1 VINKLEH
8 MDFPAQIG
16 RYETRRIVGRGGM
29 AIVLEAWDPVLHRT
43 LAVKLV
49 DKARLDLGAAPDAL
63 RRFKRE
69 AQAAARLTH
78 PNVVQVYEYGEEGQF
93 AWIAM
98 EYVAGK
104 PLTAYLEEG
113 LRTEVQRVRD
123 VVGQLL
129 EALAYSHTQGVVHR
143 DIKPANLLVT
153 PEGQIKVT
161 DFGIA
166 RVEASNLTQ
175 RGDMLGT
182 PSYMSP
188 EQYMGEASDGRTD
201 IFSAGV
207 ILYELLTGQRPFK
220 GDSSGQI
227 MQRILHDTPVN
238 PSELNP
244 QVPPPLDW
252 VVQKAL
258 AKEAQDRFQSARDF
272 AAALYSAVPDVQ
284 AYDAGGQEVPRANQG
299 LANAARKLRGL
310 GRGGEAPGPAGGA
323 APVFAPEATQQQ
335 TQAKTR
341 ILFVDDEERILT
353 ALKSIFRGKYHVLT
367 AANGQEALDFIR
379 RFRIPVIVSDQRM
392 PGMLGVD
399 LLRRSREI
407 SPDSVRILLTGYSDL
422 ASIVGSI
429 NDGEVYRFISKPWD
443 NQELQ
448 QVIAEANAI
457 GNRMLELQRAR
468 LEPPARLDGAVL
480 VLDDRREVF
489 NALASM
495 AGDKVTLQHARNI
508 QEALTCLEG
517 SDVAILVADID
528 MEAENYLVFF
538 NLLKSKY
545 PQILVLVMTS
555 ASDSELV
562 IHLINE
568 AQIYR
573 FLNKPVNLSLMQ
585 QYLHSAIARH
595 AEYRSAPELL
605 ERHRVRDSRG
615 QDTSFGKMVLDRLKA
630 LKLPFA
636 QARGS

>member
-16 RYETRRIVGRGGM
+16 RYETRRVVGRGGM

-49 DKARLDLGAAPDAL
+49 DKARLDTGVAPDAL

-244 QVPPPLDW
+244 QVPPPVDW
-252 VVQKAL
+252 VLQKAL

-272 AAALYSAVPDVQ
+272 QAALYSAVPDVQ
-284 AYDAGGQEVPRANQG
+284 VYDAGGQEVPRANQG
-299 LANAARKLRGL
+299 LTNAARKLRGL
-310 GRGGEAPGPAGGA
+310 GRGGEAPGPGSA
-323 APVFAPEATQQQ
+323 APVFVPEVTQQ
-335 TQAKTR
+335 TQSKTR

-353 ALKSIFRGKYHVLT
+353 ALKSIFRSKYHVLT

-448 QVIAEANAI
+448 QVIAEATAI
-457 GNRMLELQRAR
+457 GNRMLELQRTR

-480 VLDDRREVF
+480 LLDDRREVF

-495 AGDKVTLQHARNI
+495 AGDKVALQHARNI
-508 QEALTCLEG
+508 QEALTVLEAG
-517 SDVAILVADID
+517 DVAILIADID

-595 AEYRSAPELL
+595 AEYRSSPELL
-605 ERHRVRDSRG
+605 ERHRVHSGRG

>member
-1 VINKLEH
+1 MINKLEH

-16 RYETRRIVGRGGM
+16 RYETRRVVGRGGM
-29 AIVLEAWDPVLHRT
+29 AVVLEAWDPVLHRT
-43 LAVKLV
+43 LAIKLV
-49 DKARLDLGAAPDAL
+49 DKGRLDTGLAPDAL

-123 VVGQLL
+123 VLGQLL

-166 RVEASNLTQ
+166 RIEASNLTQ

-201 IFSAGV
+201 LFSAGV

-227 MQRILHDTPVN
+227 MQRILHDTPAN
-238 PSELNP
+238 PSELNA

-258 AKEAQDRFQSARDF
+258 AKEAADRFQNARDF
-272 AAALYSAVPDVQ
+272 QAALYSAVPDVQ
-284 AYDAGGQEVPRANQG
+284 VYDTTGQEVPRTNPG

-310 GRGGEAPGPAGGA
+310 GRGDAAAASTAPAR
-323 APVFAPEATQQQ
+323 VFAPEPTQQ
-335 TQAKTR
+335 TQAKSR

-353 ALKSIFRGKYHVLT
+353 ALKSIFRSKYHVLT

-399 LLRRSREI
+399 LLRRSREF

-468 LEPPARLDGAVL
+468 LEPPAKLDGTVL

-489 NALASM
+489 NAMASM
-495 AGDKVTLQHARNI
+495 AGDKLTLQHVRNI
-508 QEALTCLEG
+508 QEALTCLEA

-545 PQILVLVMTS
+545 PQILVLVMTA

-585 QYLHSAIARH
+585 QYLHSAIGRH

-615 QDTSFGKMVLDRLKA
+615 QDTSFGKMVLNRLKA

>member
-1 VINKLEH
+1 ME
-8 MDFPAQIG
+8 FPQQIG
-16 RYETRRIVGRGGM
+16 RYEIRRQVGRGGM
-29 AIVLEAWDPVLHRT
+29 AVVLEAWDPVLHRT
-43 LAVKLV
+43 LAIKLV
-49 DKARLDLGAAPDAL
+49 DKTRLDPAIALDAL

-78 PNVVQVYEYGEEGQF
+78 PNVVQVYEYGEEAHF

-104 PLTAYLEEG
+104 ALTAYLDEG
-113 LRTEVQRVRD
+113 LRTEVHRVRD
-123 VVGQLL
+123 IIGQLL
-129 EALAYSHTQGVVHR
+129 EALAYSHNQGVVHR
-143 DIKPANLLVT
+143 DIKPSNLMVT
-153 PEGQIKVT
+153 AEGQIKVT

-166 RVEASNLTQ
+166 RIETSNLTQ

-188 EQYMGEASDGRTD
+188 EQYMGEATDGRSD

-207 ILYELLTGQRPFK
+207 ILYELLTGERPFR

-227 MQRILHDTPVN
+227 MQRILHDTPIN

-244 QVPPPLDW
+244 LVPPTVDW
-252 VVQKAL
+252 LIGKAL
-258 AKEAQDRFQSARDF
+258 AKDVQDRFASAREF
-272 AAALYSAVPDVQ
+272 QAALYTAIPDAVSDHAAPGSEPVKAQ
-284 AYDAGGQEVPRANQG
+284 PGF
-299 LANAARKLRGL
+299 LHSARKLRTL
-310 GRGGEAPGPAGGA
+310 SRGGGETIGPGAGA
-323 APVFAPEATQQQ
+323 APVFAPEAPAQ
-335 TQAKTR
+335 TKTR

-353 ALKSIFRGKYHVLT
+353 ALKTIFRGKYHVLT
-367 AANGQEALDFIR
+367 AANGQEALEFISK
-379 RFRIPVIVSDQRM
+379 FKIPVIVSDQRM
-392 PGMLGVD
+392 PGMTGVE
-399 LLRRSREI
+399 LLRKSVEV

-448 QVIAEANAI
+448 NVIAEAVTI
-457 GNRMLELQRAR
+457 GNKLIERQRQQLA
-468 LEPPARLDGAVL
+468 PPARLDGAVL
-480 VLDDRREVF
+480 VLDERREVF
-489 NALASM
+489 EALNGM
-495 AGDKVTLQHARNI
+495 AGGSIKLIHARNI
-508 QEALTCLEG
+508 QEALMLLETTE
-517 SDVAILVADID
+517 VAILVADID

-545 PQILVLVMTS
+545 PQILVLVLTS

-585 QYLHSAIARH
+585 QYLHSAIGRH

-605 ERHRVRDSRG
+605 DRHRVRQSKSAEGAFGRG
-615 QDTSFGKMVLDRLKA
+615 ILDRLKTI
-630 LKLPFA
+630 KWPFVP
-636 QARGS
+636 ARS

>member
-1 VINKLEH
+1 MSEMRTSSMEYPPI
-8 MDFPAQIG
+8 IG
-16 RYETRRIVGRGGM
+16 RYEVRRAVGRGGM
-29 AIVLEAWDPVLHRT
+29 AVVLEAWDPVLHRT
-43 LAVKLV
+43 LAIKLV
-49 DKARLDLGAAPDAL
+49 DRHRLDPAVAGDAL

-78 PNVVQVYEYGEEGQF
+78 PNVVQVYEYGEEADY

-104 PLTAYLEEG
+104 PLTAYLGEG
-113 LRTEVQRVRD
+113 LRTEVLRVRD
-123 VVGQLL
+123 IVGQLL
-129 EALAYSHTQGVVHR
+129 DALAYSHTQGVVHR

-166 RVEASNLTQ
+166 RMEASNLTQ

-188 EQYMGEASDGRTD
+188 EQYMGEATDGRTD

-207 ILYELLTGQRPFK
+207 ILYELLTGERPFR

-227 MQRILHDTPVN
+227 MQRILHDTPPN
-238 PSELNP
+238 PSELNAK
-244 QVPPPLDW
+244 VPPAADW

-258 AKEAQDRFQSARDF
+258 AKDAQDRFPSAREFQVALYAALPDQQGAD
-272 AAALYSAVPDVQ
+272 AAAPA
-284 AYDAGGQEVPRANQG
+284 DAGRNSQG
-299 LANAARKLRGL
+299 LVSAARKLRGL
-310 GRGGEAPGPAGGA
+310 SRGASDTIAPGA
-323 APVFAPEATQQQ
+323 APTFAADPAPTVS
-335 TQAKTR
+335 KTR

-353 ALKSIFRGKYHVLT
+353 ALKNVFRGKYHVLT
-367 AANGQEALDFIR
+367 AANGQEALDFMR
-379 RFRIPVIVSDQRM
+379 KFKIPVIVSDQRM

-443 NQELQ
+443 NLELT
-448 QVIAEANAI
+448 QVIAEAAAI
-457 GNRMLELQRAR
+457 GNRMLERQRTK
-468 LEPPARLDGAVL
+468 LTPPAQLDGAVL

-489 NALASM
+489 GALTSM
-495 AGDKVTLQHARNI
+495 AGDQVKLLHARSI
-508 QEALTCLEG
+508 QEALTFLERG
-517 SDVAILVADID
+517 EVAILIADID
-528 MEAENYLVFF
+528 IEAENYLVFF
-538 NLLKSKY
+538 NQLKSNY
-545 PQILVLVMTS
+545 PQILVLVTTS

-573 FLNKPVNLSLMQ
+573 FLNKPVNLSLLQ
-585 QYLHSAIARH
+585 QYLHSAIARY
-595 AEYRSAPELL
+595 AEYKTSPELL
-605 ERHRVRDSRG
+605 ERHRVAESQVKDA
-615 QDTSFGKMVLDRLKA
+615 SFGQMLRDRLKSFR
-630 LKLPFA
+630 LPFA
-636 QARGS
+636 SARAGD

>member
-1 VINKLEH
+1 MEL
-8 MDFPAQIG
+8 PQQIG
-16 RYETRRIVGRGGM
+16 RYEIRRHVGRGGM
-29 AIVLEAWDPVLHRT
+29 AVVLEGWDPVLHRV

-49 DKARLDLGAAPDAL
+49 DKTRLDPAIAQDAL

-78 PNVVQVYEYGEEGQF
+78 PNIVQVYEYGEESEF

-98 EYVAGK
+98 EYVPGK
-104 PLTAYLEEG
+104 PLTAYLDEG

-123 VVGQLL
+123 IVGQLL
-129 EALAYSHTQGVVHR
+129 EALAYSHAQGVVHR
-143 DIKPANLLVT
+143 DIKPGNLLVT

-166 RVEASNLTQ
+166 RIETSNLTQ

-188 EQYMGEASDGRTD
+188 EQYMGEATDGRSD

-207 ILYELLTGQRPFK
+207 ILYELLTGERPFR

-227 MQRILHDTPVN
+227 MQRILHDTPAN
-238 PSELNP
+238 ASELNP
-244 QVPPPLDW
+244 LVPPAVDW
-252 VVQKAL
+252 LIGKAL
-258 AKEAQDRFQSARDF
+258 AKDANDRFASAREFQGALYEAIPDAAQDN
-272 AAALYSAVPDVQ
+272 P
-284 AYDAGGQEVPRANQG
+284 AGNEPVRAQPG
-299 LANAARKLRGL
+299 FLSTARKLKGLSRGA
-310 GRGGEAPGPAGGA
+310 GETMGPGAGA
-323 APVFAPEATQQQ
+323 APVFAPETQQ
-335 TQAKTR
+335 QAKTR

-353 ALKSIFRGKYHVLT
+353 ALKTIFRSKYHVLT
-367 AANGQEALDFIR
+367 AANGQEALEFIGK
-379 RFRIPVIVSDQRM
+379 FKIPVIVSDQRM
-392 PGMLGVD
+392 PGMTGVE
-399 LLRRSREI
+399 LLRRSVEM

-448 QVIAEANAI
+448 AVIAEAVGI
-457 GNRMLELQRAR
+457 GNKLIERQRQQ
-468 LEPPARLDGAVL
+468 LSPPAQIDGAVL
-480 VLDDRREVF
+480 VLDDRREVYDRLG
-489 NALASM
+489 AM
-495 AGDKVTLQHARNI
+495 AGTSVRLMHARNI
-508 QEALTCLEG
+508 QEALMLLE
-517 SDVAILVADID
+517 SNAVAILVADID

-545 PQILVLVMTS
+545 PQILVLVLTS

-573 FLNKPVNLSLMQ
+573 FLNKPVNVSLMQ
-585 QYLHSAIARH
+585 QYLHSAIGRY
-595 AEYRSAPELL
+595 AEYRNSPELL
-605 ERHRVRDSRG
+605 DRHRVKQAKG
-615 QDTSFGKMVLDRLKA
+615 VEGSFGKSILERLKSI
-630 LKLPFA
+630 KLPFA
-636 QARGS
+636 SVRT

>member
-1 VINKLEH
+1 
-8 MDFPAQIG
+8 
-16 RYETRRIVGRGGM
+16 M
-29 AIVLEAWDPVLHRT
+29 AVVLEAWDPVLHRV
-43 LAVKLV
+43 LAIKLV
-49 DKARLDLGAAPDAL
+49 DKTALDPSIAHDAL

-78 PNVVQVYEYGEEGQF
+78 PNVVQVYEYGEEEGF

-98 EYVAGK
+98 EYVSGK

-113 LRTEVQRVRD
+113 LRTEIRRVRD
-123 VVGQLL
+123 IIGQLL
-129 EALAYSHTQGVVHR
+129 DALAYSHGQGVVHR

-153 PEGQIKVT
+153 ADGQIKVT

-166 RVEASNLTQ
+166 RIEASNFTQ

-207 ILYELLTGQRPFK
+207 ILYELLTGQRPFA
-220 GDSSGQI
+220 GESSGQI
-227 MQRILHDTPVN
+227 MQKILHETPVN

-244 QVPPPLDW
+244 QVPPPVDW

-258 AKEAQDRFQSARDF
+258 AKEADDRFASAREF
-272 AAALYSAVPDVQ
+272 QAALYSAIPD
-284 AYDAGGQEVPRANQG
+284 APAGEELSPDAQG
-299 LANAARKLRGL
+299 LVPGMVSAARKLRSIA
-310 GRGGEAPGPAGGA
+310 RGAGDSMGPGNA
-323 APVFAPEATQQQ
+323 APAVYLPEPTQS
-335 TQAKTR
+335 QAKPR
-341 ILFVDDEERILT
+341 VLFVDDEERILT
-353 ALKSIFRGKYHVLT
+353 ALKTIFRSKYHVLT
-367 AANGQEALDFIR
+367 AANGQEALDFIK
-379 RFRIPVIVSDQRM
+379 RFKIPVIVSDQRM
-392 PGMLGVD
+392 PGMLGVE
-399 LLRRSREI
+399 LLRRAREI
-407 SPDSVRILLTGYSDL
+407 SADSVRILLTGYSDL

-448 QVIAEANAI
+448 AVIAEAVAI
-457 GNRMLELQRAR
+457 GSKLLERTRAQ
-468 LEPPARLDGAVL
+468 LTLPASLDAAVL
-480 VLDDRREVF
+480 VLDDRRDVY
-489 NALASM
+489 NALDRM
-495 AGDKVTLQHARNI
+495 AADKLELLYAANI
-508 QEALTCLEG
+508 QEALTQLEKKEIA
-517 SDVAILVADID
+517 VLVADID

-545 PQILVLVMTS
+545 PQILVIVLTA

-585 QYLHSAIARH
+585 QYLHSALGRY
-595 AEYRSAPELL
+595 AEYKAAPELL
-605 ERHRVRDSRG
+605 ERHRV
-615 QDTSFGKMVLDRLKA
+615 KE
-630 LKLPFA
+630 
-636 QARGS
+636 ARGASSNFGQSLVERLRSLKNVFALSAK

>member
-1 VINKLEH
+1 MET
-8 MDFPAQIG
+8 PTQIG
-16 RYETRRIVGRGGM
+16 RYEIRRQVGRGGM

-49 DKARLDLGAAPDAL
+49 DKTRLDPSIAQDAL

-78 PNVVQVYEYGEEGQF
+78 ANIVQVYEYGEEDDF

-98 EYVAGK
+98 EYVPGK
-104 PLTAYLEEG
+104 PLTAYLDEG

-123 VVGQLL
+123 IVGQLL
-129 EALAYSHTQGVVHR
+129 EALAYSHAQGVVHR
-143 DIKPANLLVT
+143 DIKPGNLLVT

-166 RVEASNLTQ
+166 RIETSVLTQ

-188 EQYMGEASDGRTD
+188 EQYMGEATDGRSD

-207 ILYELLTGQRPFK
+207 ILYELLTGERPFR

-227 MQRILHDTPVN
+227 MQKILHDTPAN
-238 PSELNP
+238 PSSLNP
-244 QVPPPLDW
+244 LVPPAVDW
-252 VVQKAL
+252 LIGKAL
-258 AKEAQDRFQSARDF
+258 AKDAHDRFQSAREF
-272 AAALYSAVPDVQ
+272 QGALYQAIPDAVHDP
-284 AYDAGGQEVPRANQG
+284 AAGSEPVRAPQPGFINT
-299 LANAARKLRGL
+299 ARKLRGL
-310 GRGGEAPGPAGGA
+310 ARAGGDTLGPGA
-323 APVFAPEATQQQ
+323 SVAPVFQPETQQPN
-335 TQAKTR
+335 KTR

-353 ALKSIFRGKYHVLT
+353 ALKTIFRSKYHVLT
-367 AANGQEALDFIR
+367 AANGQEALEFIGK
-379 RFRIPVIVSDQRM
+379 FKIPVIVSDQRM
-392 PGMLGVD
+392 PGMTGVE
-399 LLRRSREI
+399 LLRRSVEL

-448 QVIAEANAI
+448 AVVAEAVGI
-457 GNRMLELQRAR
+457 GNRLIERQRQT
-468 LEPPARLDGAVL
+468 LTPPARLDGAVL
-480 VLDDRREVF
+480 VLDERKEVF
-489 NALASM
+489 DALNGM
-495 AGDKVTLQHARNI
+495 AGASVKLIQARNI
-508 QEALTCLEG
+508 QEALMLLE
-517 SDVAILVADID
+517 SQEVAILIADID
-528 MEAENYLVFF
+528 IEADNYLVFF

-545 PQILVLVMTS
+545 PQILVLVLTS

-585 QYLHSAIARH
+585 QYLHSAIGRY

-605 ERHRVRDSRG
+605 DRHRVKQSRAAE
-615 QDTSFGKMVLDRLKA
+615 TSFGRTILERLKSI
-630 LKLPFA
+630 KWPFA
-636 QARGS
+636 VARS

>member
-1 VINKLEH
+1 
-8 MDFPAQIG
+8 MDTPQQIG
-16 RYETRRIVGRGGM
+16 RYEVRRVVGRGGM
-29 AIVLEAWDPVLHRT
+29 AVVLESWDPVLHRL

-49 DKARLDLGAAPDAL
+49 DKTSLDASIASDAL

-78 PNVVQVYEYGEEGQF
+78 PNVVQVYEYGEEEAY

-98 EYVAGK
+98 EYVPGK
-104 PLTAYLEEG
+104 PLTAYLDEG
-113 LRTEVQRVRD
+113 LRTEIHRVRD
-123 VVGQLL
+123 IVGQLL
-129 EALAYSHTQGVVHR
+129 DALAYSHGQGVVHR

-153 PEGQIKVT
+153 ADGQIKVT

-166 RVEASNLTQ
+166 RIEASNFTQ

-188 EQYMGEASDGRTD
+188 EQYMGESIDGRSD

-207 ILYELLTGQRPFK
+207 ILYELLTGERPFT

-227 MQRILHDTPVN
+227 MQKILHEMPAN

-244 QVPPPLDW
+244 QVPPQVDW

-258 AKEAQDRFQSARDF
+258 AKDADDRFMSAREFHAALVSAIPDAPVEEAVPEAQRSAHG
-272 AAALYSAVPDVQ
+272 AIS
-284 AYDAGGQEVPRANQG
+284 
-299 LANAARKLRGL
+299 AARKLRTIVRTAGDTM
-310 GRGGEAPGPAGGA
+310 GPGSTAPA
-323 APVFAPEATQQQ
+323 VFVPEPTQS
-335 TQAKTR
+335 QAKHR

-353 ALKSIFRGKYHVLT
+353 ALKTIFRGKYHVLT
-367 AANGQEALDFIR
+367 AANGMEALEFIK
-379 RFRIPVIVSDQRM
+379 RFKIPVVVSDQRM
-392 PGMLGVD
+392 PGMLGVE
-399 LLRRSREI
+399 LLRRAREI

-448 QVIAEANAI
+448 AVVNEAAAI
-457 GNRMLELQRAR
+457 GAKMLDRTRTQLTLPES
-468 LEPPARLDGAVL
+468 LDAAIL
-480 VLDDRREVF
+480 VLDEKREVYT
-489 NALASM
+489 ALDRM
-495 AGDKVTLQHARNI
+495 TDEKLELLYARNI
-508 QEALTCLEG
+508 QEALTQLE
-517 SDVAILVADID
+517 SKEVAVLVADID

-545 PQILVLVMTS
+545 PQILVIVLTG

-585 QYLHSAIARH
+585 QYLHSALGRY
-595 AEYRSAPELL
+595 AEYKTTPELL
-605 ERHRVRDSRG
+605 ERHRVKESTNASSGFG
-615 QDTSFGKMVLDRLKA
+615 QMVVQRLRS
-630 LKLPFA
+630 LRNVFVL
-636 QARGS
+636 QAK

>member
-1 VINKLEH
+1 ME
-8 MDFPAQIG
+8 FPAQIG
-16 RYETRRIVGRGGM
+16 RYETRRVVGRGGM

-49 DKARLDLGAAPDAL
+49 DKARLDLGVAPDAL

-207 ILYELLTGQRPFK
+207 ILYELLTGERPFK

-227 MQRILHDTPVN
+227 MQRILHDSPVN

-258 AKEAQDRFQSARDF
+258 AKEPQDRFQSARDF
-272 AAALYSAVPDVQ
+272 QAALFSAVPDVQ

-299 LANAARKLRGL
+299 LTNAARKLRGL
-310 GRGGEAPGPAGGA
+310 GRGGEAPGPGGA
-323 APVFAPEATQQQ
+323 APVFAPEATHQ
-335 TQAKTR
+335 TQVKTR

-353 ALKSIFRGKYHVLT
+353 ALKSVFRSKYHVLT

-448 QVIAEANAI
+448 QVIAEATAI
-457 GNRMLELQRAR
+457 GNRMLELQRGR

-508 QEALTCLEG
+508 QEALTCLEA

-585 QYLHSAIARH
+585 QYLHSAIARY
-595 AEYRSAPELL
+595 AEYRSSPELL
-605 ERHRVRDSRG
+605 ERHRVRSSRG

-636 QARGS
+636 PARGS

>member
-8 MDFPAQIG
+8 MEFPAQIG
-16 RYETRRIVGRGGM
+16 RYETRRVVGRGGM

-43 LAVKLV
+43 LAIKLV
-49 DKARLDLGAAPDAL
+49 DKARLDLGVAPDAL

-78 PNVVQVYEYGEEGQF
+78 PNVVQVYEYGDEGQF

-166 RVEASNLTQ
+166 RIEASNLTQ

-201 IFSAGV
+201 IFSVGV

-244 QVPPPLDW
+244 QVPPPVDW

-272 AAALYSAVPDVQ
+272 QAALYSAVPDVQ
-284 AYDAGGQEVPRANQG
+284 AYDPSGQEVPRANQG
-299 LANAARKLRGL
+299 LSNAARKLRGL
-310 GRGGEAPGPAGGA
+310 GRGGEAPGPGGGGA
-323 APVFAPEATQQQ
+323 PMFAPETTQQ

-448 QVIAEANAI
+448 QVIAEATAI
-457 GNRMLELQRAR
+457 GNRMLELQRGR

-508 QEALTCLEG
+508 QEALTCLEA

-585 QYLHSAIARH
+585 QYLHSAIGRH

-605 ERHRVRDSRG
+605 ERHRVRDSRS
-615 QDTSFGKMVLDRLKA
+615 QETSFGKMVLDRLKA

-636 QARGS
+636 AARGS